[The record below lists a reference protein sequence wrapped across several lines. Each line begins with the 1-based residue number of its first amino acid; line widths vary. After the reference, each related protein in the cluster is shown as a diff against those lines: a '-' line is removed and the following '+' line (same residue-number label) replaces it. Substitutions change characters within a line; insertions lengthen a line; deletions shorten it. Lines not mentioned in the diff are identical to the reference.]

1 MTLAQNGGHPIP
13 KKRLPP
19 TQKSEMSRD
28 FGRQVWAPD
37 AKEGYVLGTLDDI
50 GTEEIT
56 VVRKDGQGQIK
67 ASYDE
72 VFPAEDDPKKTVD
85 DNCALMYL
93 NEGTL
98 LNNCRQRYSKK
109 QIYTYVANILIS
121 INPYEEI
128 ENLYSIDTIKKYR
141 GKSLGQ
147 MPPHVYAVAD
157 KAYREMRRNKES
169 QSIIV
174 SGESGAGKT
183 ESQKAILRYLCENW
197 GAAAGPIQKRI
208 LETNPILEAFG
219 NAKTLRNNN
228 SSRFGK
234 FVEIHFGTDDK
245 VAGGYV
251 SHYLLEKSRVCR
263 QADGERNYHIFYQLI
278 AGAPDDLYKR
288 LRLAPPDKFK
298 YLKHGTTTFFVRPG
312 SKSRISSERLSEQAR
327 KSGLLVDAIVD
338 DAADFS
344 HLADALG
351 RAGLT
356 KEEIGDIWRTVAG
369 VLHLGNV
376 EFDENPNDNRGGCM
390 VDPGSEQALIIAS
403 ELLGLEISEMKM
415 GLVSRIMQ
423 ATKGGVKGT
432 LIRVPLK
439 PHEAAAGRDALAKAF
454 YSKLFDWLVSRIN
467 KSIPF
472 EKSVSYI
479 GVLDIAGFEFFE
491 VNSFEQFC
499 INYCNEKL
507 QNFFNERILK
517 QEQELYAKEGL
528 NVPKIDYS
536 DNHDCIELF
545 EKKPSGLLDLLDEE
559 SRLPRPTPQHYTM
572 AAYGSNKGHFRLESP
587 RRSRLRQHRDLREDE
602 AFLVRH
608 YAGTVCYQ
616 TAQFLDKN
624 NDTLHNSLEFLVEQS
639 SVPFIR
645 NLFEGSHAPEP
656 APGRRSGSGRLQ
668 AATVGGKFRSQLTI
682 LLEKLRETGTH
693 FVRCVKPNSTMSAGI
708 CDGAA
713 ILSQLKCAGMASVL
727 KLMQKGFPS
736 RTSFADLYE
745 MYRRQLPPDLARL
758 DPRLFC
764 KCLFH
769 ALGLNNVDYKFGQTK
784 VFFRPGKFAEFDQL
798 LRQDPEQMRELINKV
813 RSWLL
818 KARWRKAQYGAWS
831 VIKLARKI
839 AYRAQLITRIQSHLR
854 GYIARKQFKPR
865 LDLYRKSI
873 SLLDRSHEMMSVI
886 NQLQPVSRE
895 KWTGTVRETTNSI
908 ETLVSNVRRSSDF
921 EFELDRAL
929 VCYQQCVQ
937 RVDHTIAQLKKQL
950 AADEQQKLLELERKR
965 REEEEEAARQRA
977 EEERLEQER
986 LQRKQL
992 AEEREK
998 EEQRY
1003 KLAMAT
1009 EAQRAEELRIQEEQR
1024 MASAERERLDATIAT
1039 RLSRDGG
1046 GAMMDTPT
1054 TSMSSGSS
1062 IDSTTKP
1069 KGKYDLSTWR
1079 YAELRDTINTST
1091 DMELLLACKEEFHRR
1106 LRIYNAWK
1114 SRNQSQQENE
1124 TPRAPNAVYANAQI
1138 SERTVIAPQVNPA
1151 LIMQRYFKVPFSR
1164 PADIYK
1170 NHNNNNNNN
1179 NCLITDSRTVQNGLW
1194 YAHFNGQWIQRQIE
1208 MHPNKTPVLLVAGR
1222 DDLHMCEIPLDQT
1235 GLTRKKGAEILETEF
1250 ETVWLHLG
1258 GAPMQKWRP

>member
-13 KKRLPP
+13 KKRMPL
-19 TQKSEMSRD
+19 TQKSEMNRD

-56 VVRKDGQGQIK
+56 VVRKDGHGQIK

-147 MPPHVYAVAD
+147 MPPHVYAVGTFARIGEQQPVPF
-157 KAYREMRRNKES
+157 KSAYLKVCFDLLPFFFELGYTNEFR
-169 QSIIV
+169 
-174 SGESGAGKT
+174 A
-183 ESQKAILRYLCENW
+183 
-197 GAAAGPIQKRI
+197 
-208 LETNPILEAFG
+208 NPILEAFG

-298 YLKHGTTTFFVRPG
+298 
-312 SKSRISSERLSEQAR
+312 AR

-344 HLADALG
+344 HLTDALG

-390 VDPGSEQALIIAS
+390 VDLGSEQALTIAS
-403 ELLGLEISEMKM
+403 ELLGLEVSEMKM

-536 DNHDCIELF
+536 DNNDCI
-545 EKKPSGLLDLLDEE
+545 G
-559 SRLPRPTPQHYTM
+559 
-572 AAYGSNKGHFRLESP
+572 
-587 RRSRLRQHRDLREDE
+587 
-602 AFLVRH
+602 
-608 YAGTVCYQ
+608 
-616 TAQFLDKN
+616 
-624 NDTLHNSLEFLVEQS
+624 EFS
-639 SVPFIR
+639 
-645 NLFEGSHAPEP
+645 
-656 APGRRSGSGRLQ
+656 
-668 AATVGGKFRSQLTI
+668 
-682 LLEKLRETGTH
+682 
-693 FVRCVKPNSTMSAGI
+693 
-708 CDGAA
+708 
-713 ILSQLKCAGMASVL
+713 
-727 KLMQKGFPS
+727 
-736 RTSFADLYE
+736 
-745 MYRRQLPPDLARL
+745 
-758 DPRLFC
+758 
-764 KCLFH
+764 
-769 ALGLNNVDYKFGQTK
+769 
-784 VFFRPGKFAEFDQL
+784 
-798 LRQDPEQMRELINKV
+798 
-813 RSWLL
+813 
-818 KARWRKAQYGAWS
+818 
-831 VIKLARKI
+831 IK
-839 AYRAQLITRIQSHLR
+839 
-854 GYIARKQFKPR
+854 
-865 LDLYRKSI
+865 
-873 SLLDRSHEMMSVI
+873 
-886 NQLQPVSRE
+886 
-895 KWTGTVRETTNSI
+895 
-908 ETLVSNVRRSSDF
+908 
-921 EFELDRAL
+921 
-929 VCYQQCVQ
+929 
-937 RVDHTIAQLKKQL
+937 
-950 AADEQQKLLELERKR
+950 
-965 REEEEEAARQRA
+965 
-977 EEERLEQER
+977 
-986 LQRKQL
+986 
-992 AEEREK
+992 
-998 EEQRY
+998 
-1003 KLAMAT
+1003 
-1009 EAQRAEELRIQEEQR
+1009 
-1024 MASAERERLDATIAT
+1024 
-1039 RLSRDGG
+1039 
-1046 GAMMDTPT
+1046 
-1054 TSMSSGSS
+1054 
-1062 IDSTTKP
+1062 
-1069 KGKYDLSTWR
+1069 
-1079 YAELRDTINTST
+1079 
-1091 DMELLLACKEEFHRR
+1091 
-1106 LRIYNAWK
+1106 
-1114 SRNQSQQENE
+1114 
-1124 TPRAPNAVYANAQI
+1124 
-1138 SERTVIAPQVNPA
+1138 
-1151 LIMQRYFKVPFSR
+1151 
-1164 PADIYK
+1164 
-1170 NHNNNNNNN
+1170 
-1179 NCLITDSRTVQNGLW
+1179 
-1194 YAHFNGQWIQRQIE
+1194 
-1208 MHPNKTPVLLVAGR
+1208 
-1222 DDLHMCEIPLDQT
+1222 
-1235 GLTRKKGAEILETEF
+1235 
-1250 ETVWLHLG
+1250 
-1258 GAPMQKWRP
+1258 

>member
-1 MTLAQNGGHPIP
+1 MTLVQNGNRPIP
-13 KKRLPP
+13 KKRAPLKPDP
-19 TQKSEMSRD
+19 EMAARD

-50 GTEEIT
+50 GTESIT
-56 VVRKDGQGQIK
+56 VVRKDGNGQIK

-98 LNNCRQRYSKK
+98 LNNCRQRYAKK

-128 ENLYSIDTIKKYR
+128 EGLYSIDTIKKYR

-197 GAAAGPIQKRI
+197 GATAGPIQKRI

-234 FVEIHFGTDDK
+234 FVEIHFGTEDK
-245 VAGGYV
+245 VAGGFV

-263 QADGERNYHIFYQLI
+263 QAGGERNYHIFYQLI
-278 AGAPDDLYKR
+278 AGASDDLYKK
-288 LRLAPPDKFK
+288 LHLAAPDKFK
-298 YLKHGTTTFFVRPG
+298 KVT
-312 SKSRISSERLSEQAR
+312 
-327 KSGLLVDAIVD
+327 
-338 DAADFS
+338 
-344 HLADALG
+344 
-351 RAGLT
+351 
-356 KEEIGDIWRTVAG
+356 
-369 VLHLGNV
+369 
-376 EFDENPNDNRGGCM
+376 GGCM
-390 VDPGSEQALIIAS
+390 VDAGSEQSLCIAS
-403 ELLGLEISEMKM
+403 ELLGLEVAEMKM

-454 YSKLFDWLVSRIN
+454 YSKLFDWLVARIN

-472 EKSVSYI
+472 EKSISYI

-528 NVPKIDYS
+528 NVPKIEYC
-536 DNHDCIELF
+536 DNLDCIELF

-559 SRLPRPTPQHYTM
+559 SRLPRPSPQHYTM
-572 AAYGSNKGHFRLESP
+572 AAYESNKGHFRLESP
-587 RRSRLRQHRDLREDE
+587 RRSRLRQHRDLREEE

-639 SVPFIR
+639 SVKFIR
-645 NLFEGSHAPEP
+645 NLFEGGHAPEP
-656 APGRRSGSGRLQ
+656 APGRRSGGGRLQ
-668 AATVGGKFRSQLTI
+668 AATVGGKFRTQLSV
-682 LLEKLRETGTH
+682 LLEKLRKTGTH
-693 FVRCVKPNSTMSAGI
+693 FVRCVKPNSTMSAGD

-736 RTSFADLYE
+736 RTSFADLYD
-745 MYRRQLPPDLARL
+745 MYQRQLPPDLARL

-769 ALGLNNVDYKFGQTK
+769 ALGLNNIDFKFGQTK

-798 LRQDPEQMRELINKV
+798 LRQDPEQMRELIDKV

-831 VIKLARKI
+831 VIKC
-839 AYRAQLITRIQSHLR
+839 
-854 GYIARKQFKPR
+854 
-865 LDLYRKSI
+865 
-873 SLLDRSHEMMSVI
+873 
-886 NQLQPVSRE
+886 
-895 KWTGTVRETTNSI
+895 
-908 ETLVSNVRRSSDF
+908 
-921 EFELDRAL
+921 ELGRFD
-929 VCYQQCVQ
+929 
-937 RVDHTIAQLKKQL
+937 
-950 AADEQQKLLELERKR
+950 
-965 REEEEEAARQRA
+965 
-977 EEERLEQER
+977 
-986 LQRKQL
+986 
-992 AEEREK
+992 
-998 EEQRY
+998 
-1003 KLAMAT
+1003 
-1009 EAQRAEELRIQEEQR
+1009 
-1024 MASAERERLDATIAT
+1024 
-1039 RLSRDGG
+1039 
-1046 GAMMDTPT
+1046 
-1054 TSMSSGSS
+1054 
-1062 IDSTTKP
+1062 
-1069 KGKYDLSTWR
+1069 
-1079 YAELRDTINTST
+1079 
-1091 DMELLLACKEEFHRR
+1091 
-1106 LRIYNAWK
+1106 
-1114 SRNQSQQENE
+1114 
-1124 TPRAPNAVYANAQI
+1124 
-1138 SERTVIAPQVNPA
+1138 
-1151 LIMQRYFKVPFSR
+1151 VPF
-1164 PADIYK
+1164 
-1170 NHNNNNNNN
+1170 H
-1179 NCLITDSRTVQNGLW
+1179 
-1194 YAHFNGQWIQRQIE
+1194 
-1208 MHPNKTPVLLVAGR
+1208 
-1222 DDLHMCEIPLDQT
+1222 
-1235 GLTRKKGAEILETEF
+1235 
-1250 ETVWLHLG
+1250 
-1258 GAPMQKWRP
+1258 

>member
-1 MTLAQNGGHPIP
+1 
-13 KKRLPP
+13 
-19 TQKSEMSRD
+19 
-28 FGRQVWAPD
+28 
-37 AKEGYVLGTLDDI
+37 
-50 GTEEIT
+50 
-56 VVRKDGQGQIK
+56 IK

-98 LNNCRQRYSKK
+98 LNNCRQRYVKK

-128 ENLYSIDTIKKYR
+128 DGLYSIDTIKKYR

-245 VAGGYV
+245 VAGGFV

-263 QADGERNYHIFYQLI
+263 QAKGERNYHIFYQLI
-278 AGAPDDLYKR
+278 AGAPHDLYKK
-288 LRLAPPDKFK
+288 LRLAAPDNFK
-298 YLKHGTTTFFVRPG
+298 YLKYGTTTFFVRPG
-312 SKSRISSERLSEQAR
+312 SKSKVSSDRLSEQAR

-344 HLADALG
+344 HLVDALG

-356 KEEIGDIWRTVAG
+356 SDEIGDIWCTVAG

-376 EFDENPNDNRGGCM
+376 EFDENPNDNRGGCK
-390 VDPGSEQALIIAS
+390 VAAESEEALMIAS
-403 ELLGLEISEMKM
+403 ELLGLEVAEMKM

-454 YSKLFDWLVSRIN
+454 YSKLFDWLVARIN

-472 EKSVSYI
+472 EKSVNYI

-507 QNFFNERILK
+507 QDFFNERILK

-528 NVPKIDYS
+528 NVPKIEYSDNHDCIGLVVTLTRRLVLGRFTIVDKVAGGFVSHYLLEKSRVCRQAKGERNYHIFYQLIAGAPHDLYKKLRLAAPDNFKYLKYGTTTFFVRPGSKSKVSSDRLSEQARKSGLLIDAIVDDAADFSHLVDALGRAGLTSDEIGDIWCTVAGVLHLGNVEFDENPNDNRGGCKVAAESEEALMIASELLGLEVAEMKMGLVSRIMQATKGGVKGTLIRVPLKPHEAAAGRDALAKAFYSKLFDWLKSVNYIGVLDIAGFEFFEVNSFEQFCINYCNEKLQDFFNERILKQEQELYAKEGLNVPKIEYS

-545 EKKPSGLLDLLDEE
+545 ERKPSGLLDLLDEE

-572 AAYGSNKGHFRLESP
+572 AAYESNKGHFRLESP

-616 TAQFLDKN
+616 TAQFLEKN

-639 SVPFIR
+639 SVKFIR

-656 APGRRSGSGRLQ
+656 APGRRGGGGRLQ
-668 AATVGGKFRSQLTI
+668 AATVGGKFRTQLTV
-682 LLEKLRETGTH
+682 LLEKLKETGTH
-693 FVRCVKPNSTMSAGI
+693 FVRCVKPNSSMSAGV

-736 RTSFADLYE
+736 RTSFADLYN
-745 MYRRQLPPDLARL
+745 MYQRQLPPDLARL

-769 ALGLNNVDYKFGQTK
+769 ALGLNNIDFKFGQTK

-798 LRQDPEQMRELINKV
+798 LRQDPEQMRELINQSSLK
-813 RSWLL
+813 SSESCYLL
-818 KARWRKAQYGAWS
+818 
-831 VIKLARKI
+831 I
-839 AYRAQLITRIQSHLR
+839 AVVDQLR
-854 GYIARKQFKPR
+854 
-865 LDLYRKSI
+865 
-873 SLLDRSHEMMSVI
+873 
-886 NQLQPVSRE
+886 
-895 KWTGTVRETTNSI
+895 
-908 ETLVSNVRRSSDF
+908 
-921 EFELDRAL
+921 
-929 VCYQQCVQ
+929 
-937 RVDHTIAQLKKQL
+937 
-950 AADEQQKLLELERKR
+950 
-965 REEEEEAARQRA
+965 
-977 EEERLEQER
+977 
-986 LQRKQL
+986 
-992 AEEREK
+992 
-998 EEQRY
+998 
-1003 KLAMAT
+1003 
-1009 EAQRAEELRIQEEQR
+1009 
-1024 MASAERERLDATIAT
+1024 
-1039 RLSRDGG
+1039 
-1046 GAMMDTPT
+1046 
-1054 TSMSSGSS
+1054 
-1062 IDSTTKP
+1062 
-1069 KGKYDLSTWR
+1069 
-1079 YAELRDTINTST
+1079 
-1091 DMELLLACKEEFHRR
+1091 
-1106 LRIYNAWK
+1106 
-1114 SRNQSQQENE
+1114 
-1124 TPRAPNAVYANAQI
+1124 
-1138 SERTVIAPQVNPA
+1138 
-1151 LIMQRYFKVPFSR
+1151 
-1164 PADIYK
+1164 
-1170 NHNNNNNNN
+1170 
-1179 NCLITDSRTVQNGLW
+1179 
-1194 YAHFNGQWIQRQIE
+1194 
-1208 MHPNKTPVLLVAGR
+1208 
-1222 DDLHMCEIPLDQT
+1222 
-1235 GLTRKKGAEILETEF
+1235 
-1250 ETVWLHLG
+1250 
-1258 GAPMQKWRP
+1258 

>member
-13 KKRLPP
+13 KKRMPLTQKSGNYSVIPQNGGHP
-19 TQKSEMSRD
+19 IPKKRMPLTQKSEMSRD

-56 VVRKDGQGQIK
+56 VVRKDGHGQIK

-85 DNCALMYL
+85 DNCKL
-93 NEGTL
+93 NSMSM
-98 LNNCRQRYSKK
+98 R
-109 QIYTYVANILIS
+109 NIGDLS
-121 INPYEEI
+121 HAREI

-208 LETNPILEAFG
+208 LESHVTF
-219 NAKTLRNNN
+219 LREPNRLAPPDKFKYLKHGTTTFFVRPGSKSGI
-228 SSRFGK
+228 SSERLS
-234 FVEIHFGTDDK
+234 EQDK

-278 AGAPDDLYKR
+278 AGAPDDLYRR

-298 YLKHGTTTFFVRPG
+298 YLKHGTTTFFVRPSSKSRISSERLSEQDKVAGGYVSHYLLEKSRVCRQADGERNYHIFYQLIAGAPDDLYRRLRLAPPDKFKYLKHGTTTFFVRPGSKSGISSERLSEQYLKHGTTTFFVRPG

-572 AAYGSNKGHFRLESP
+572 AAYGSNKGHFRLELFEKKPSGLLDLLDEESRLPRPTPQHYTMAAYGSNKGHFRLESP

-616 TAQFLDKN
+616 TAQFQMRHSSFGTTPVLSAIKQR
-624 NDTLHNSLEFLVEQS
+624 NSLTKTTTHYTILWNS

-645 NLFEGSHAPEP
+645 NLFEGGHAPEP

-668 AATVGGKFRSQLTI
+668 AATVGGKFRKHHSPI
-682 LLEKLRETGTH
+682 
-693 FVRCVKPNSTMSAGI
+693 STKCIDASCPQTWHDLIRGFSA
-708 CDGAA
+708 
-713 ILSQLKCAGMASVL
+713 K
-727 KLMQKGFPS
+727 
-736 RTSFADLYE
+736 TSFADLYE

-784 VFFRPGKFAEFDQL
+784 VFFRPGKFAEFDQVSCECTL
-798 LRQDPEQMRELINKV
+798 SIIFMV
-813 RSWLL
+813 RSPGVDSEN
-818 KARWRKAQYGAWS
+818 KS
-831 VIKLARKI
+831 V
-839 AYRAQLITRIQSHLR
+839 
-854 GYIARKQFKPR
+854 
-865 LDLYRKSI
+865 
-873 SLLDRSHEMMSVI
+873 
-886 NQLQPVSRE
+886 
-895 KWTGTVRETTNSI
+895 
-908 ETLVSNVRRSSDF
+908 
-921 EFELDRAL
+921 
-929 VCYQQCVQ
+929 
-937 RVDHTIAQLKKQL
+937 
-950 AADEQQKLLELERKR
+950 
-965 REEEEEAARQRA
+965 
-977 EEERLEQER
+977 
-986 LQRKQL
+986 
-992 AEEREK
+992 
-998 EEQRY
+998 
-1003 KLAMAT
+1003 
-1009 EAQRAEELRIQEEQR
+1009 
-1024 MASAERERLDATIAT
+1024 
-1039 RLSRDGG
+1039 
-1046 GAMMDTPT
+1046 
-1054 TSMSSGSS
+1054 
-1062 IDSTTKP
+1062 
-1069 KGKYDLSTWR
+1069 
-1079 YAELRDTINTST
+1079 
-1091 DMELLLACKEEFHRR
+1091 
-1106 LRIYNAWK
+1106 
-1114 SRNQSQQENE
+1114 
-1124 TPRAPNAVYANAQI
+1124 
-1138 SERTVIAPQVNPA
+1138 
-1151 LIMQRYFKVPFSR
+1151 
-1164 PADIYK
+1164 
-1170 NHNNNNNNN
+1170 
-1179 NCLITDSRTVQNGLW
+1179 
-1194 YAHFNGQWIQRQIE
+1194 
-1208 MHPNKTPVLLVAGR
+1208 
-1222 DDLHMCEIPLDQT
+1222 
-1235 GLTRKKGAEILETEF
+1235 GLTA
-1250 ETVWLHLG
+1250 W
-1258 GAPMQKWRP
+1258 

>member
-1 MTLAQNGGHPIP
+1 MTLVQNGGRRPVP
-13 KKRLPP
+13 KKREP
-19 TQKSEMSRD
+19 TKHTSEMAARD

-50 GTEEIT
+50 GTENIT
-56 VVRKDGQGQIK
+56 VVRKDGNGQIK

-98 LNNCRQRYSKK
+98 LNNCRQRYVKK

-128 ENLYSIDTIKKYR
+128 DGLYSIDTIKKYR

-208 LETNPILEAFG
+208 LETNPILEAFA

-245 VAGGYV
+245 VAWSFV
-251 SHYLLEKSRVCR
+251 VHYLPRKSRVCR
-263 QADGERNYHIFYQLI
+263 QANGERNYHIFYQLI
-278 AGAPDDLYKR
+278 AGAPSDLYKK

-298 YLKHGTTTFFVRPG
+298 YLKYGTTTFFVRPG
-312 SKSRISSERLSEQAR
+312 SKSKVSSDRLSEQVWHMLLCFQYYTTIFTSNPCRSESYGAHKSHYWR
-327 KSGLLVDAIVD
+327 TPSLAMMVIFPYYSFGRKNLNRTNCGVELEGVRGAKSGLLIDAIVD

-344 HLADALG
+344 HLVDALG

-356 KEEIGDIWRTVAG
+356 SDEIGDIWCTVAG

-376 EFDENPNDNRGGCM
+376 EFDENRMTSRGGS
-390 VDPGSEQALIIAS
+390 GSAPVHIRISGGCKVAAETEEALVIAS
-403 ELLGLEISEMKM
+403 ELLGLEVAEMKM

-423 ATKGGVKGT
+423 ATKGGVKG
-432 LIRVPLK
+432 
-439 PHEAAAGRDALAKAF
+439 PHQGRDALAKAF
-454 YSKLFDWLVSRIN
+454 YSKLFDWLVARIN

-507 QNFFNERILK
+507 QDFFNERILK

-528 NVPKIDYS
+528 NVPKIEYS

-572 AAYGSNKGHFRLESP
+572 AAYESNKGHFRLESP

-616 TAQFLDKN
+616 TAQFLEKN

-639 SVPFIR
+639 SVKFIR

-656 APGRRSGSGRLQ
+656 APGRRGGGGRLQ
-668 AATVGGKFRSQLTI
+668 AATVGGKFRTQLTV
-682 LLEKLRETGTH
+682 LLEKLKETGTH
-693 FVRCVKPNSTMSAGI
+693 FVRCVKPNSSMSAGV

-736 RTSFADLYE
+736 RTSFADLYN
-745 MYRRQLPPDLARL
+745 MYQRQLPPDLARL

-769 ALGLNNVDYKFGQTK
+769 ALGLNNIDFKFGQTK

-798 LRQDPEQMRELINKV
+798 LRQDPEQMRELINQV

-831 VIKLARKI
+831 VIKC
-839 AYRAQLITRIQSHLR
+839 
-854 GYIARKQFKPR
+854 
-865 LDLYRKSI
+865 
-873 SLLDRSHEMMSVI
+873 
-886 NQLQPVSRE
+886 
-895 KWTGTVRETTNSI
+895 
-908 ETLVSNVRRSSDF
+908 
-921 EFELDRAL
+921 EFR
-929 VCYQQCVQ
+929 
-937 RVDHTIAQLKKQL
+937 
-950 AADEQQKLLELERKR
+950 
-965 REEEEEAARQRA
+965 
-977 EEERLEQER
+977 
-986 LQRKQL
+986 
-992 AEEREK
+992 
-998 EEQRY
+998 
-1003 KLAMAT
+1003 
-1009 EAQRAEELRIQEEQR
+1009 
-1024 MASAERERLDATIAT
+1024 
-1039 RLSRDGG
+1039 
-1046 GAMMDTPT
+1046 
-1054 TSMSSGSS
+1054 
-1062 IDSTTKP
+1062 
-1069 KGKYDLSTWR
+1069 
-1079 YAELRDTINTST
+1079 
-1091 DMELLLACKEEFHRR
+1091 
-1106 LRIYNAWK
+1106 
-1114 SRNQSQQENE
+1114 
-1124 TPRAPNAVYANAQI
+1124 
-1138 SERTVIAPQVNPA
+1138 
-1151 LIMQRYFKVPFSR
+1151 
-1164 PADIYK
+1164 
-1170 NHNNNNNNN
+1170 
-1179 NCLITDSRTVQNGLW
+1179 
-1194 YAHFNGQWIQRQIE
+1194 
-1208 MHPNKTPVLLVAGR
+1208 
-1222 DDLHMCEIPLDQT
+1222 
-1235 GLTRKKGAEILETEF
+1235 
-1250 ETVWLHLG
+1250 
-1258 GAPMQKWRP
+1258 

>member
-1 MTLAQNGGHPIP
+1 MTLQRNGA
-13 KKRLPP
+13 PP
-19 TQKSEMSRD
+19 TPKRRAAAPNMTRD

-37 AKEGYVLGTLDDI
+37 SREGYVLGTLDDI
-50 GTEEIT
+50 GSENIT
-56 VVRKDGQGQIK
+56 VVRKDGKGQIK

-72 VFPAEDDPKKTVD
+72 VFPAEDDPEKTVD

-128 ENLYSIDTIKKYR
+128 DGLYSLDTIGKYR

-147 MPPHVYAVAD
+147 LPPHVYAIAD
-157 KAYREMRRNKES
+157 KAYREMRRNKQS

-183 ESQKAILRYLCENW
+183 ESQKAVLRYLCENW
-197 GAAAGPIQKRI
+197 GSSAGPIQKRI

-234 FVEIHFGTDDK
+234 FVEIHFGADDR
-245 VAGGYV
+245 VAGGFV

-263 QADGERNYHIFYQLI
+263 QASGERNYHIFYQLI
-278 AGAPDDLYKR
+278 AGAPDDLYKK

-298 YLKHGTTTFFVRPG
+298 YLKYGTTTYFLRPG
-312 SKSRISSERLSEQAR
+312 SKSRIPSERFSAEAR
-327 KSGLLVDAIVD
+327 KAGLLTDSIVD
-338 DAADFS
+338 DAADFA
-344 HLADALG
+344 HLGDALG
-351 RAGLT
+351 RAGLSPD
-356 KEEIGDIWRTVAG
+356 EVQEIWRMMAG
-369 VLHLGNV
+369 ILHLGNV
-376 EFDENPNDNRGGCM
+376 QFIESINDTRGGCK
-390 VDPGSEQALIIAS
+390 VDPEYEQELSYAS
-403 ELLGLEISEMKM
+403 ELLGLELGDMKM

-439 PHEAAAGRDALAKAF
+439 PHEASAGRDALAKAL
-454 YSKLFDWLVSRIN
+454 YSKLFDWLVARIN
-467 KSIPF
+467 KAIPF

-528 NVPKIDYS
+528 DVPRIEYS
-536 DNHDCIELF
+536 DNYDCIELF

-559 SRLPRPTPQHYTM
+559 SRLPRPTPQHYTL
-572 AAYGSNKGHFRLESP
+572 AAYDANKGHFRLESP
-587 RRSRLRQHRDLREDE
+587 RRSRLRQHRDLREED

-639 SVPFIR
+639 SVKFIR
-645 NLFEGSHAPEP
+645 KLFEGSHTPEP
-656 APGRRSGSGRLQ
+656 APGRRSGGGRLQ
-668 AATVGGKFRSQLTI
+668 AGTVGSKFRTQLSV
-682 LLEKLRETGTH
+682 LLEKLKDTGTH
-693 FVRCVKPNSTMSAGI
+693 FVRCVKPNSSMRAGV

-736 RTSFADLYE
+736 RTSFADLYD
-745 MYRRQLPPDLARL
+745 MYKDTLPKDLARL

-769 ALGLNNVDYKFGQTK
+769 ALGLNSLDFKFGQTK
-784 VFFRPGKFAEFDQL
+784 VFFRPGKFAEFDEL
-798 LRQDPEQMRELINKV
+798 LRQDPEQMRQLISKV

-818 KARWRKAQYGAWS
+818 RARWRKAQYGAWS
-831 VIKLARKI
+831 VIKLKKKI
-839 AYRAQLITRIQSHLR
+839 EYRARLIVRIQSHLR
-854 GYIARKQFKPR
+854 GYIIRKQFKPR
-865 LDLYRKSI
+865 LELYRKSL
-873 SLLDRSHEMMSVI
+873 SLLERSREMMSVVR
-886 NQLQPVSRE
+886 QLQPSSQE
-895 KWTGTVRETTNSI
+895 KWSETVQDTTKSL
-908 ETLVSNVRRSSDF
+908 ESLVSNVRRGSEFDF
-921 EFELDRAL
+921 EVDRAMA
-929 VCYQQCVQ
+929 CYQQCVK
-937 RVDHTIAQLKKQL
+937 RVDHTISELKKQL
-950 AADEQQKLLELERKR
+950 AVQEQQQVLELERKR
-965 REEEEEAARQRA
+965 REEAEEIARQRA
-977 EEERLEQER
+977 EEERLEKEKQ
-986 LQRKQL
+986 QRKQL

-998 EEQRY
+998 EERRY
-1003 KLAMAT
+1003 QQAMAT
-1009 EAQRAEELRIQEEQR
+1009 TEAQQAEAFRIEEEQR
-1024 MASAERERLDATIAT
+1024 MAAAERERLDSTIAS

-1054 TSMSSGSS
+1054 TSMSSSS
-1062 IDSTTKP
+1062 STESSTKP
-1069 KGKYDLSTWR
+1069 KSKYNLSTWR

-1114 SRNQSQQENE
+1114 SRNQAERDPSAP
-1124 TPRAPNAVYANAQI
+1124 PRAPNAVYASAAQKR
-1138 SERTVIAPQVNPA
+1138 SVIAPQVNPA
-1151 LIMQRYFKVPFSR
+1151 LVMQRYFKVPFSR

-1170 NHNNNNNNN
+1170 NNINNNNINNN
-1179 NCLITDSRTVQNGLW
+1179 NGIITDSRAIQNGLW

-1222 DDLHMCEIPLDQT
+1222 DDLQMCEIPLDQT
-1235 GLTRKKGAEILETEF
+1235 GLTRKKGAEILESEF